1 MSNPPQVGRWA
12 LLDPAYLSELV
23 VILYIITVVKICPK
37 LAIPMFTFSY
47 IRLIILTYVYLGM
60 KKALNRQMFKLLSTN
75 LET

>member
-1 MSNPPQVGRWA
+1 
-12 LLDPAYLSELV
+12 
-23 VILYIITVVKICPK
+23 
-37 LAIPMFTFSY
+37 MFTFSY